1 MLKGPLR
8 VCPRSLEAQHGSFFW
23 IATNGV
29 QVYNLI
35 VSSLSSLF
43 LAKANSMRFSRISL
57 LPAFLTAS
65 LAMTL
70 LPTLAGEP
78 ELTRD
83 SFSAEQRSYWALQR
97 VAQPGLPVV
106 HNAAWVRNPIDAF
119 VRAQLEARG
128 LAPSPRAD
136 NVTLIRRVSL
146 DLIGLPPTPR
156 EVEAFMADRS
166 PIAYE
171 KVVDRLL
178 ASPQYGERWARHWLD
193 LARYAESEGFKSDE
207 TRPNA
212 WRYRDYVIRA
222 LNADKPYDRYVQE
235 QIAGDEL
242 WPEDPDA
249 RVATAFNRHYP
260 DESNARNLLQRRQ
273 EILND
278 ITDTVG
284 SVFLGLTYGCARC
297 HNHKF
302 DPILQADYYRLQA
315 FFANIR
321 AADDFVLIPPGAVRH
336 RQEKMAVWNQK
347 TQSIRDE
354 MKALLEPRRKQM
366 VDALFAKYPPE
377 IQSAIVKPAAE
388 RTPIEWQMYYKAK
401 PYMNPSDEEVMDNLK
416 DKETSRWSALKQEL
430 AKYSDLYPGDLPIG
444 TGIVDVS
451 QQAPETHVLAV
462 GVYDSPGEQVQP
474 GFLSIL
480 DPAPAKISAPSG
492 AESTGR
498 RTALAHWLTDPQ
510 NPLPARVMV
519 NRLWH
524 YHFGRGI
531 VASPSDF
538 GNMGDRPTHA
548 ALLDWLAREFVRQ
561 GWSLKAMHRLIVTSN
576 TYQEASLFNETAA
589 KADPQNVWLWR
600 FPRQR
605 LEAEVIRDSAL
616 WVSGRLNPK
625 MNGPSVFPELPPGME
640 SRGGWKVTDSAAER
654 DRRSVYVF
662 VRRNTRYPLFEA
674 FDMPD
679 THESCARRNITT
691 TAPQAL
697 SLLNSRLTLEW
708 AQAFAGRVL
717 AAAGAS
723 AENQIDMAFRF
734 AYSRRPD
741 DSEKEIAKTF
751 FKRQRN
757 LLSEKPREQLA
768 LPANVADCGDPL
780 NAAALVDFC
789 HVLINSNEFVYR
801 N

>member
-1 MLKGPLR
+1 MRPCRILYILALLIP
-8 VCPRSLEAQHGSFFW
+8 S
-23 IATNGV
+23 IA
-29 QVYNLI
+29 
-35 VSSLSSLF
+35 
-43 LAKANSMRFSRISL
+43 ISL
-57 LPAFLTAS
+57 IPA
-65 LAMTL
+65 
-70 LPTLAGEP
+70 LAGDAP
-78 ELTRD
+78 ARH
-83 SFSAEQRSYWALQR
+83 SFTAEQRSYWALQKVTR
-97 VAQPGLPVV
+97 PALPAV
-106 HNAAWVRNPIDAF
+106 HNPVWVRNPIDAF
-119 VRAQLEARG
+119 VVSQLEAKG
-128 LAPSPRAD
+128 LTPSPPAD
-136 NVTLIRRVSL
+136 RVTLIRRVSL
-146 DLIGLPPTPR
+146 DLIGLPPTPE
-156 EVEAFMADRS
+156 EVEAFLADRS
-166 PIAYE
+166 PNAYE
-171 KVVDRLL
+171 NVVDRLL
-178 ASPQYGERWARHWLD
+178 GSPNYGERWARHWLD

-212 WRYRDYVIRA
+212 WRYRDYVIDA
-222 LNADKPYDRYVQE
+222 LNHDKPYDRFVQE

-242 WPEDPDA
+242 WPEDPGA

-321 AADDFVLIPPGAVRH
+321 AMDDFALIGPQAIRR
-336 RQEKMAVWNQK
+336 RQEQMTVWEEK
-347 TQSIRDE
+347 TQSIRNE
-354 MKALLEPRRKQM
+354 MSAIVAPKRKQM
-366 VDALFAKYPPE
+366 VDELFAKYPRE
-377 IQSAIVKPAAE
+377 IQDAILKPAGE

-401 PYMNPSDEEVMDNLK
+401 PYMNPSDDEVVENLK
-416 DKETSRWSALKQEL
+416 EKDKSRWSNLNAEL
-430 AKYSDLYPGDLPIG
+430 TKYANLYPGDLPVG
-444 TGIVDVS
+444 TGIADVS
-451 QQAPETHVLAV
+451 RQTPETHVLSV
-462 GVYDSPGEQVQP
+462 GVYDAPKEKVEP
-474 GFLSIL
+474 GFLTIL
-480 DPAPAKISAPSG
+480 DPSPARVSTPSG
-492 AESTGR
+492 IESTGR
-498 RTALAHWLTDPQ
+498 RTALASWLTDPQ

-531 VASPSDF
+531 VATPSDF
-538 GNMGDRPTHA
+538 GSMGERPTHP
-548 ALLDWLAREFVRQ
+548 ALLDWLASELVRRR
-561 GWSLKAMHRLIVTSN
+561 WSLKAMHRLMVTSN
-576 TYQEASLFNETAA
+576 TYQQSSLFNETAT
-589 KADPQNVWLWR
+589 KADPQDLWLWR

-616 WVSGRLNPK
+616 WVSGRLNLE
-625 MNGPSVFPELPPGME
+625 MSGPSIFPELPPGME
-640 SRGGWKVTDSAAER
+640 SRGGWRVTDSVPER

-679 THESCARRNITT
+679 THESCARRNVTT

-723 AENQIDMAFRF
+723 TEDQIDMAFRL
-734 AYSRRPD
+734 AYSRRPES
-741 DSEKEIAKTF
+741 SENEIAKAF
-751 FKRQRN
+751 FKRQRD
-757 LLSEKPREQLA
+757 LLSEKPQDQLA
-768 LPANVADCGDPL
+768 MPTAFSASSDPL
-780 NAAALVDFC
+780 SAAALVDFC

>member
-1 MLKGPLR
+1 MRPCRILDILALLIP
-8 VCPRSLEAQHGSFFW
+8 S
-23 IATNGV
+23 IA
-29 QVYNLI
+29 
-35 VSSLSSLF
+35 
-43 LAKANSMRFSRISL
+43 ISL
-57 LPAFLTAS
+57 IPA
-65 LAMTL
+65 
-70 LPTLAGEP
+70 LAGDAP
-78 ELTRD
+78 ARH
-83 SFSAEQRSYWALQR
+83 SFTAEQRSYWALQKVTR
-97 VAQPGLPVV
+97 PALPAV
-106 HNAAWVRNPIDAF
+106 HNPGWVRNPIDAF
-119 VRAQLEARG
+119 VVSQLEAKG
-128 LAPSPRAD
+128 LTPSPPAD
-136 NVTLIRRVSL
+136 RVTLIRRVSL
-146 DLIGLPPTPR
+146 DLIGLPPTPE
-156 EVEAFMADRS
+156 EVEAFLADRS
-166 PIAYE
+166 PNAYE
-171 KVVDRLL
+171 NVVDRLL
-178 ASPQYGERWARHWLD
+178 GSPNYGERWARHWLD

-212 WRYRDYVIRA
+212 WRYRDYVIDA
-222 LNADKPYDRYVQE
+222 LNHDKPYDRFVQE

-242 WPEDPDA
+242 WPEDPGA

-321 AADDFVLIPPGAVRH
+321 AMDDFALIGPQAIRR
-336 RQEKMAVWNQK
+336 RQEQMTVWEEK
-347 TQSIRDE
+347 TQSIRNE
-354 MKALLEPRRKQM
+354 MSAIVAPKRKQM
-366 VDALFAKYPPE
+366 VDELFAKYPLE
-377 IQSAIVKPAAE
+377 IQDAILKPAGE

-401 PYMNPSDEEVMDNLK
+401 PYMNPSDDEVVENLK
-416 DKETSRWSALKQEL
+416 EKDKSRWSNLNAEL
-430 AKYSDLYPGDLPIG
+430 TKYANLYPGDLPVG
-444 TGIVDVS
+444 TGIADVS
-451 QQAPETHVLAV
+451 RQTPETHVLSV
-462 GVYDSPGEQVQP
+462 GVYDAPKEKVEP
-474 GFLSIL
+474 GFLTIL
-480 DPAPAKISAPSG
+480 DPSPARVSTPSG
-492 AESTGR
+492 IESTGR
-498 RTALAHWLTDPQ
+498 RTALASWLTDPQ

-531 VASPSDF
+531 VATPSDF
-538 GNMGDRPTHA
+538 GSMGERPSHP
-548 ALLDWLAREFVRQ
+548 ALLDWLASELVRRR
-561 GWSLKAMHRLIVTSN
+561 WSLKAMHRLMVTSN
-576 TYQEASLFNETAA
+576 TYQQSSLFNETAT
-589 KADPQNVWLWR
+589 KVDPQDLWLWR

-616 WVSGRLNPK
+616 WVSGRLNLE
-625 MNGPSVFPELPPGME
+625 MSGPSIFPELPPGME
-640 SRGGWKVTDSAAER
+640 SRGGWRVTDSVPER

-679 THESCARRNITT
+679 THESCARRNVTT

-723 AENQIDMAFRF
+723 TEDQIDMAFRL
-734 AYSRRPD
+734 AYSRRPES
-741 DSEKEIAKTF
+741 SENEIAKAF
-751 FKRQRN
+751 FKRQRD
-757 LLSEKPREQLA
+757 LLSEKPQDQLA
-768 LPANVADCGDPL
+768 MPTAFSASSDPL
-780 NAAALVDFC
+780 SAAALVDFC

>member
-1 MLKGPLR
+1 MRPCRILDILALLIP
-8 VCPRSLEAQHGSFFW
+8 S
-23 IATNGV
+23 IA
-29 QVYNLI
+29 
-35 VSSLSSLF
+35 
-43 LAKANSMRFSRISL
+43 ISL
-57 LPAFLTAS
+57 IPA
-65 LAMTL
+65 
-70 LPTLAGEP
+70 LAGDAP
-78 ELTRD
+78 ARH
-83 SFSAEQRSYWALQR
+83 SFTAEQRSYWALQKVTR
-97 VAQPGLPVV
+97 PALPAV
-106 HNAAWVRNPIDAF
+106 HNPVWVRNPIDAF
-119 VRAQLEARG
+119 VVSQLEAKG
-128 LAPSPRAD
+128 LTPSPPAD
-136 NVTLIRRVSL
+136 RVTLIRRVSL
-146 DLIGLPPTPR
+146 DLIGLPPTPE
-156 EVEAFMADRS
+156 EVEAFLADRS
-166 PIAYE
+166 PNAYE
-171 KVVDRLL
+171 NVVDRLL
-178 ASPQYGERWARHWLD
+178 GSPNYGERWARHWLD

-212 WRYRDYVIRA
+212 WRYRDYVIDA
-222 LNADKPYDRYVQE
+222 LNHDKPYDRFVQE

-242 WPEDPDA
+242 WPEDPGA

-321 AADDFVLIPPGAVRH
+321 AMDDFALIGPQAIRR
-336 RQEKMAVWNQK
+336 RQEQMTVWEEK
-347 TQSIRDE
+347 TQSIRNE
-354 MKALLEPRRKQM
+354 MSAIVAPKRKQM
-366 VDALFAKYPPE
+366 VDELFAKYPRE
-377 IQSAIVKPAAE
+377 IQDAILKPAGE

-401 PYMNPSDEEVMDNLK
+401 PYMNPSDDEVFENLK
-416 DKETSRWSALKQEL
+416 EKDKSRWSNLNAEL
-430 AKYSDLYPGDLPIG
+430 TKYANLYPGDLPVG
-444 TGIVDVS
+444 TGIADVS
-451 QQAPETHVLAV
+451 RQTPETHVLSV
-462 GVYDSPGEQVQP
+462 GVYDAPKEKVEP
-474 GFLSIL
+474 GFLTIL
-480 DPAPAKISAPSG
+480 DPSPARVSTPSG
-492 AESTGR
+492 IESTGR
-498 RTALAHWLTDPQ
+498 RTALASWLTDPQ

-531 VASPSDF
+531 VATPSDF
-538 GNMGDRPTHA
+538 GSMGERPTHP
-548 ALLDWLAREFVRQ
+548 ALLDWLASELVRRR
-561 GWSLKAMHRLIVTSN
+561 WSLKAMHRLMVTSN
-576 TYQEASLFNETAA
+576 TYQQSSLFNETAT
-589 KADPQNVWLWR
+589 KADPQDLWLWR

-616 WVSGRLNPK
+616 WVSGRLNLE
-625 MNGPSVFPELPPGME
+625 MSGPSIFPELPPGME
-640 SRGGWKVTDSAAER
+640 SRGGWRVTDSVPER

-679 THESCARRNITT
+679 THESCARRNVTT

-723 AENQIDMAFRF
+723 TEDQIDTAFRL
-734 AYSRRPD
+734 AYSRRPER
-741 DSEKEIAKTF
+741 SEKEIAKAF
-751 FKRQRN
+751 FKRQRD
-757 LLSEKPREQLA
+757 LLSEKPQDQLA
-768 LPANVADCGDPL
+768 MPTAFSASSDPL
-780 NAAALVDFC
+780 SAAALVDFC